1 MKLNS
6 CFTANQIDYGLDLSQ
21 YGKGKEK
28 KLDRVNGDIVIV
40 EGAVVD
46 YDEEIQSH
54 KKEAGLEAIKKA
66 QILRYGTLD
75 NAIARN
81 QAKQKFLDVSKLGD
95 DIANREIAKANEA
108 DIAKL
113 AAKLGISKEEILTLT
128 KANFEALVKAKESA
142 NDNSANDN
150 SANGGAN
157 NEE

>member
-1 MKLNS
+1 MKLNN
-6 CFTANQIDYGLDLSQ
+6 CYTANKIDYGLDLSE

-40 EGAVVD
+40 EGAVID
-46 YDEEIQSH
+46 YDAEIQSH

-81 QAKQKFLDVSKLGD
+81 QAKQKFLDVSKFGD
-95 DIANREIAKANEA
+95 DIANREIAKANEEE
-108 DIAKL
+108 ISKL
-113 AAKLGISKEEILTLT
+113 AEKLGISKDEILSLT
-128 KANFEALVKAKESA
+128 KANFEALVKVKETTKQG
-142 NDNSANDN
+142 NE
-150 SANGGAN
+150 NGGKE